1 MKTLG
6 EFYREFIVGRDD
18 LTLREFLE
26 FNGGCEVVKD
36 LFGWKLYSGKH
47 SIECRSGEEARFLKV
62 FLEAGMHEV
71 SVPSDDNYLKQ
82 ILPELER
89 LKKRTDEI
97 IGLYVDGVLSSKIK
111 ERVRHEVYQE
121 LIKL

>member
-6 EFYREFIVGRDD
+6 EFYREYIVGRDD
-18 LTLREFLE
+18 LTTREFLE
-26 FNGGCEVVKD
+26 FNGECEVVKD

-62 FLEAGMHEV
+62 FLDAGMQEV
-71 SVPSDDNYLKQ
+71 SVPADDNYLKQ
-82 ILPELER
+82 ILPELEH

-97 IGLYVDGVLSSKIK
+97 IALHVDGVLRPGIK
-111 ERVRHEVYQE
+111 ERVRRQVYQE
-121 LIKL
+121 LLN

>member
-6 EFYREFIVGRDD
+6 EFYREYIVGRDD
-18 LTLREFLE
+18 LTIREFLE
-26 FNGGCEVVKD
+26 YNGECEVVKD
-36 LFGWKLYSGKH
+36 LFGWKLYSGIH

-62 FLEAGMHEV
+62 FLDAGMHEV
-71 SVPSDDNYLKQ
+71 SVPTDDNYLKQ
-82 ILPELER
+82 ILPELEQ

-111 ERVRHEVYQE
+111 ERVRREVYQE
-121 LIKL
+121 LIN